1 MLVRLLRGDV
11 AQKPKGEGSGSMNAP
26 ATLTAH
32 TAIFWCPSCE
42 AMVPSDQKGLC
53 AGCDSIID
61 LTLWQETEEAW
72 ASDARAME
80 VEELAPRVIVWDL
93 TR

>member
-1 MLVRLLRGDV
+1 
-11 AQKPKGEGSGSMNAP
+11 MNAP

-42 AMVPSDQKGLC
+42 AMVHADSQGLC

-61 LTLWQETEEAW
+61 MTLWQETEEAW

-80 VEELAPRVIVWDL
+80 CAEPEDPFFAPNRAL
-93 TR
+93 ERGYL

>member
-1 MLVRLLRGDV
+1 M
-11 AQKPKGEGSGSMNAP
+11 
-26 ATLTAH
+26 
-32 TAIFWCPSCE
+32 CE
-42 AMVPSDQKGLC
+42 AMIPSDPKGLC

-80 VEELAPRVIVWDL
+80 CAEAVDPFFAPNRTL
-93 TR
+93 ERGYL

>member
-1 MLVRLLRGDV
+1 
-11 AQKPKGEGSGSMNAP
+11 MNAP
-26 ATLTAH
+26 ATLSPH

-42 AMVPSDQKGLC
+42 AMVPADSQGLC

-80 VEELAPRVIVWDL
+80 AEELAPRAIVWDF
-93 TR
+93 TK

>member
-1 MLVRLLRGDV
+1 
-11 AQKPKGEGSGSMNAP
+11 MNAT
-26 ATLTAH
+26 ATLKAHNALRYCPTCTAMSEMAEDG
-32 TAIFWCPSCE
+32 TCPEC
-42 AMVPSDQKGLC
+42 L
-53 AGCDSIID
+53 SIID

-80 VEELAPRVIVWDL
+80 AEELAPRVIVWDF